1 MVKKEKTP
9 YINVDY
15 FEDLTGE
22 IDFTRHKG
30 EEAVG
35 QRIRSIR
42 QDRGISI
49 DNLAEMTGFSTQ
61 DLESIES
68 GQSQPQLGT
77 VMKLSKALDTALSRV
92 LSGEGEQNYSVT
104 RKDERRPVLRS
115 TGRQKKE
122 IYSYLS
128 LCPEVRGRHM
138 QPLIVEL
145 EERPDEE
152 LSVHEGEEFIYVLEG
167 NAFLKIG
174 EDSLELGP
182 GDSVYYLSSIAHMI
196 TAKQGRAVILAVLYE

>member
-1 MVKKEKTP
+1 MVKKEETP

-15 FEDLTGE
+15 FEDLTGT

-35 QRIRSIR
+35 QRIKSIR
-42 QDRGISI
+42 QDRGISL
-49 DNLAEMTGFSTQ
+49 DKLSEMTGFSTK

-92 LSGEGEQNYSVT
+92 LSGEGERVYSVT
-104 RKDERRPVLRS
+104 RKDERRPIARS

-122 IYSYLS
+122 VYSYFS
-128 LCPEVRGRHM
+128 LCPEVKGRNM

-152 LSVHEGEEFIYVLEG
+152 LSVHEGEEFIFVLEG
-167 NAFLKIG
+167 TVVLRIG

-182 GDSVYYLSSIAHMI
+182 GDSVYYLSTTAHMI
-196 TAKQGRAVILAVLYE
+196 TAKQDRAVILAVLYE

>member
-1 MVKKEKTP
+1 
-9 YINVDY
+9 
-15 FEDLTGE
+15 
-22 IDFTRHKG
+22 
-30 EEAVG
+30 
-35 QRIRSIR
+35 
-42 QDRGISI
+42 
-49 DNLAEMTGFSTQ
+49 
-61 DLESIES
+61 
-68 GQSQPQLGT
+68 
-77 VMKLSKALDTALSRV
+77 LDTALSRV

-128 LCPEVRGRHM
+128 LCPEVKGRHM

-167 NAFLKIG
+167 NASLKIG

>member
-35 QRIRSIR
+35 QRIKSIR

-128 LCPEVRGRHM
+128 LCPEVKGRHM